1 MKGEGVNLILPLGC
15 GSQLTPCFSNVAQ
28 GEDFL
33 SILFGVMEEEGSDKI
48 SDNKKQEVLI
58 TSFVNVPNTIPPFK
72 VDAPLEF
79 KQQGVVINTKENTSQ
94 GTTVQKE
101 TKLFVDNG
109 EFIKLPEVQQDGLE
123 YALAFE
129 KAEVSEEVLS
139 FRSDKS
145 NKVITEEFRLVHENT
160 SLKEMENIQTT
171 SLDKGGKK
179 PITNNTKIAHLLNP
193 MGVEGSYIK
202 DKSNQ
207 GTFNQ
212 KGGNEAF
219 INTKEPEQAIRPK
232 ESYLLEPFKNPEP
245 TAPKEFLKPLQ
256 PFQKMQLD
264 SKDIP
269 LENKTVEQK
278 VSHKDAVQSLILE
291 DISQKDTL
299 TLFKENAPTWEE
311 HQKVKSEYKEERF
324 MDDLTLHNPVRK
336 EEATPIKQEDT
347 KIESVRRHEPII
359 NHEPKQISI
368 KLDEAFLKLNLL
380 GDKLRL
386 SINLKEEAYR
396 QPTEFEVQRLV
407 QSLQNLGLNLEVLK
421 LNGSMLYYSDQR
433 QNKREDRERSFLSA
447 VSEGNKVSKEEKK
460 SFSLYL

>member
-407 QSLQNLGLNLEVLK
+407 QSLQNLGFNLEVLK

-433 QNKREDRERSFLSA
+433 HSKREDRERNFSGIA
-447 VSEGNKVSKEEKK
+447 GEEVKVSKEEKK

>member
-256 PFQKMQLD
+256 PFTK
-264 SKDIP
+264 P
-269 LENKTVEQK
+269 L
-278 VSHKDAVQSLILE
+278 A
-291 DISQKDTL
+291 
-299 TLFKENAPTWEE
+299 
-311 HQKVKSEYKEERF
+311 
-324 MDDLTLHNPVRK
+324 
-336 EEATPIKQEDT
+336 
-347 KIESVRRHEPII
+347 
-359 NHEPKQISI
+359 
-368 KLDEAFLKLNLL
+368 
-380 GDKLRL
+380 
-386 SINLKEEAYR
+386 
-396 QPTEFEVQRLV
+396 
-407 QSLQNLGLNLEVLK
+407 
-421 LNGSMLYYSDQR
+421 
-433 QNKREDRERSFLSA
+433 
-447 VSEGNKVSKEEKK
+447 
-460 SFSLYL
+460 